1 METQSVMAKEKTVT
15 RKRKTR
21 IAGEASAE
29 GLLKDQA
36 YAEVKRRILEDE
48 FQPGTFLSERQV
60 SELLDVSKTPIR
72 AAFQRLELEGFV
84 SISPQ
89 QGVVVLDV
97 SMDDIADHFELR
109 VALECYVASSLA
121 GNITPEQSA
130 RLAANLDEQRECV
143 ENDDLSRTV
152 ELDGKFHLLLSEF
165 LGNKEI
171 HRVMW
176 QLRDKMYRV
185 IQRVHTRHPER
196 LASNYPEHRAI
207 ADAILAGDP
216 EKAAE
221 AMEAH
226 LMNGRQI
233 LMNPRTRSHVAPY
246 RTRSF

>member
-1 METQSVMAKEKTVT
+1 MAKEKSVA

-21 IAGEASAE
+21 IAGEAASE

-48 FQPGTFLSERQV
+48 FEPGKFLSERQV

-97 SMDDIADHFELR
+97 SLDDIADHFELR
-109 VALECYVASSLA
+109 VALECFVVSSLA
-121 GNITPEQSA
+121 GNLDKKQTA
-130 RLAANLDEQRECV
+130 RLEGNLAEQRECV
-143 ENDDLSRTV
+143 ANQDLSRTV
-152 ELDGKFHLLLSEF
+152 ELDGNFHLLLSEF
-165 LGNKEI
+165 MGNREI
-171 HRVMW
+171 QRVMW

-185 IQRVHTRHPER
+185 IQRVHSRHPDR
-196 LASNYPEHRAI
+196 LDSNYPEHQAI

-216 EKAAE
+216 VKSAD
-221 AMEAH
+221 AMESH

-233 LMNPRTRSHVAPY
+233 LMNPRPRARSTPY
-246 RTRSF
+246 RGRQRE